1 MANQNPAETH
11 SFQTEV
17 QQLLHLIIH
26 SLYTKKEIFLRELIS
41 NSSDALDRL
50 RFAMLT
56 DDTLVEDEAELRIRV
71 SYDEK
76 KKTVTVSDN
85 GLGMS
90 HDEVIENIGTIARSG
105 TRRFMESLSSDES
118 NDSNDSQLIG
128 QFGVGFYSVFL
139 VAKKVVLIT
148 RQAGSDPTS
157 GVRWTSEG
165 TGEYSVENITRPE
178 RGTEIVIHLKS
189 EEKEYLDA
197 FRLQNIISTYS
208 DHISL
213 PIQMLQKAK
222 GEDGS
227 EDDAAEP
234 EWTAINSG
242 SPLWTRPK
250 KEVTDEQY
258 QRFYSNLT
266 YDNESPLITL
276 HNRVEG
282 KLDYVSLLFVPS
294 KAPFD
299 LWDRERRHGVSLYV
313 RRIFIMD
320 DTKHLMPSYLRFVRG
335 VVDAADL
342 PLNVSREFL
351 QNNRDID
358 RIRNALVKKILAELK
373 RTANKAPDQYA
384 NLWKEFGKVLK
395 EGVVEDHENKSSLAA
410 LLRFSTTKSEGGDE
424 TVSLAD
430 YIKRMPLN
438 QKAIYYITADSPGAA
453 RSSPHLEIFEKN
465 NVEVLLLSDPVD
477 EWMVNGLG
485 EYEDKPLKSVA
496 RGELDLDELKAD
508 VADSSDDK
516 EFDTS
521 VLDGLLEKMAES
533 LGDRVKSV
541 RASRRLTDS
550 PACLVADENDMG
562 ANLERI
568 LQSMGQAAPERKPIM
583 EINPNHPLI
592 KQLSPE
598 HAQLGDWTA
607 VLFDQAALAEGAPLP
622 EPSAYVRRVNDL
634 LTRATLLGG

>member
-50 RFAMLT
+50 RFATLT
-56 DDTLVEDEAELRIRV
+56 DDTLVEDEEELRIRV
-71 SYDEK
+71 GYDEK

-105 TRRFMESLSSDES
+105 TRRFMDSLSSDE
-118 NDSNDSQLIG
+118 SNDSQLIG

-148 RQAGSDPTS
+148 RQAGSDPAS

-342 PLNVSREFL
+342 PLNVSREYL

-373 RTANKAPDQYA
+373 RTANKARDQYA

-395 EGVVEDHENKSSLAA
+395 EGVVEDHENKSSLAE
-410 LLRFSTTKSEGGDE
+410 LLRFSTTKSEGGDQ

-508 VADSSDDK
+508 VADSSEDK
-516 EFDTS
+516 ELDTS

-533 LGDRVKSV
+533 LGDRVKAV

-598 HAQLGDWTA
+598 HAQLGDWAA

>member
-1 MANQNPAETH
+1 MANQNSAETH

-17 QQLLHLIIH
+17 QQLLHLMIH

-50 RFAMLT
+50 RFATLT
-56 DDTLVEDEAELRIRV
+56 DDTLVEDEEELRIRV

-105 TRRFMESLSSDES
+105 TRRFMDSLSSDE
-118 NDSNDSQLIG
+118 SNDSQLIG

-148 RQAGSDPTS
+148 RQAGSDPAS

-165 TGEYSVENITRPE
+165 TGEYSIETITRPE

-395 EGVVEDHENKSSLAA
+395 EGVVEDHDNKSSLAT
-410 LLRFSTTKSEGGDE
+410 LLRFSTTKSESGDE

-453 RSSPHLEIFEKN
+453 RSS
-465 NVEVLLLSDPVD
+465 
-477 EWMVNGLG
+477 
-485 EYEDKPLKSVA
+485 
-496 RGELDLDELKAD
+496 
-508 VADSSDDK
+508 
-516 EFDTS
+516 
-521 VLDGLLEKMAES
+521 
-533 LGDRVKSV
+533 
-541 RASRRLTDS
+541 
-550 PACLVADENDMG
+550 
-562 ANLERI
+562 
-568 LQSMGQAAPERKPIM
+568 
-583 EINPNHPLI
+583 
-592 KQLSPE
+592 
-598 HAQLGDWTA
+598 
-607 VLFDQAALAEGAPLP
+607 
-622 EPSAYVRRVNDL
+622 
-634 LTRATLLGG
+634 

>member
-1 MANQNPAETH
+1 MANQNSAETH

-17 QQLLHLIIH
+17 QQLLHLMIN

-50 RFAMLT
+50 RFATLT
-56 DDTLVEDEAELRIRV
+56 DDTLVEDEEELRIRV
-71 SYDEK
+71 GYDEK

-105 TRRFMESLSSDES
+105 TRRFMDSLSGDE
-118 NDSNDSQLIG
+118 SNDSQLIG

-148 RQAGSDPTS
+148 RQAGSDPAS

-165 TGEYSVENITRPE
+165 TGEYSIETITRPE

-358 RIRNALVKKILAELK
+358 RIRNALVKKLLAELK
-373 RTANKAPDQYA
+373 RTANKTPDQYA

-395 EGVVEDHENKSSLAA
+395 EGVVEDHDNKSSLAT
-410 LLRFSTTKSEGGDE
+410 LLRFSTTKSESGDE

-465 NVEVLLLSDPVD
+465 NIEVLLLSDPVD

-508 VADSSDDK
+508 VADSPDDK
-516 EFDTS
+516 ELDTS

-533 LGDRVKSV
+533 LGDRVKAV

-598 HAQLGDWTA
+598 HAQLGDWAA

>member
-1 MANQNPAETH
+1 MANQNSAETH

-50 RFAMLT
+50 RFATLT
-56 DDTLVEDEAELRIRV
+56 DDTLVEDEEELRIRV

-105 TRRFMESLSSDES
+105 TRRFMDSLSSDE
-118 NDSNDSQLIG
+118 SNDSQLIG

-148 RQAGSDPTS
+148 RQAGSDPAS
-157 GVRWTSEG
+157 GVRWISEG

-373 RTANKAPDQYA
+373 RTANKTPDQYA
-384 NLWKEFGKVLK
+384 NVWKEFGKVLK
-395 EGVVEDHENKSSLAA
+395 EGVVEDHENKSSLAE
-410 LLRFSTTKSEGGDE
+410 LLRFSTTKSEGEDQ

-516 EFDTS
+516 ELDTS

-533 LGDRVKSV
+533 LGDRVKAV

>member
-50 RFAMLT
+50 RFATLT
-56 DDTLVEDEAELRIRV
+56 DDTLVEDEEELRIRV
-71 SYDEK
+71 GYDEK

-105 TRRFMESLSSDES
+105 TRRFMDSLSSDE
-118 NDSNDSQLIG
+118 SNDSQLIG

-148 RQAGSDPTS
+148 RQAGSDPSS

-266 YDNESPLITL
+266 YDNEPPLITL

-410 LLRFSTTKSEGGDE
+410 LLRFSTTKSEGGDQ

-508 VADSSDDK
+508 VADSSEDK
-516 EFDTS
+516 ELDTS

-533 LGDRVKSV
+533 LGDRVKAV

-598 HAQLGDWTA
+598 HAQLGDWAA

>member
-50 RFAMLT
+50 RFATLT
-56 DDTLVEDEAELRIRV
+56 DDTLVEDAEELRIRV

-105 TRRFMESLSSDES
+105 TRRFMDSLSGDE
-118 NDSNDSQLIG
+118 SNDSQLIG

-148 RQAGSDPTS
+148 RQAGSDPAS
-157 GVRWTSEG
+157 GVRWISEG

-358 RIRNALVKKILAELK
+358 RIRNALVKKVLAELK
-373 RTANKAPDQYA
+373 RSANKTPDQYA

-395 EGVVEDHENKSSLAA
+395 EGVVEDHENKSSLAT

-508 VADSSDDK
+508 VADSSQDK
-516 EFDTS
+516 ELDTN

-533 LGDRVKSV
+533 LGDRVKAV

-598 HAQLGDWTA
+598 HAQLADWAA

>member
-1 MANQNPAETH
+1 MANQNSAETH

-17 QQLLHLIIH
+17 QQLLHLMIH

-50 RFAMLT
+50 RFATLT
-56 DDTLVEDEAELRIRV
+56 DDTLVDNEEELRIRV

-105 TRRFMESLSSDES
+105 TRRFMDSLSGDE
-118 NDSNDSQLIG
+118 SNDSQLIG

-148 RQAGSDPTS
+148 RQAGSDPAS

-165 TGEYSVENITRPE
+165 TGEYSIENITWPE
-178 RGTEIVIHLKS
+178 RGTEIVIHLKA

-227 EDDAAEP
+227 EDAAAEP

-266 YDNESPLITL
+266 YDNEAPLITL

-282 KLDYVSLLFVPS
+282 KLDYVALLFVPS

-395 EGVVEDHENKSSLAA
+395 EGVVEDHENKSSLAE

-465 NVEVLLLSDPVD
+465 NVEILLLSDPVD

-516 EFDTS
+516 ALDTS
-521 VLDGLLEKMAES
+521 VLDELLDKMAES
-533 LGDRVKSV
+533 LGDRVKAV

-598 HAQLGDWTA
+598 HAQLADWAA

-634 LTRATLLGG
+634 LTRATLLGD

>member
-1 MANQNPAETH
+1 MANQNSAETH

-17 QQLLHLIIH
+17 QQLLHLMIH

-41 NSSDALDRL
+41 NASDA
-50 RFAMLT
+50 LT
-56 DDTLVEDEAELRIRV
+56 DDTLVEDEEELRIRV

-105 TRRFMESLSSDES
+105 TRRFMDSLSGDE
-118 NDSNDSQLIG
+118 SNDSQLIG

-139 VAKKVVLIT
+139 VAKKVVLMT
-148 RQAGSDPTS
+148 RQAGSDPAN

-165 TGEYSVENITRPE
+165 TGEYSIENITRPE

-213 PIQMLQKAK
+213 PIQMLKKAK
-222 GEDGS
+222 NEDGS
-227 EDDAAEP
+227 EDDSAEP
-234 EWTAINSG
+234 EWTDINSG

-266 YDNESPLITL
+266 YDNDPPLITL

-282 KLDYVSLLFVPS
+282 KLDYVSLLFIPS

-299 LWDRERRHGVSLYV
+299 LWDREQRHGINLYV
-313 RRIFIMD
+313 RRIFILD
-320 DTKHLMPSYLRFVRG
+320 DAKHLIPNYLRFIRG
-335 VVDAADL
+335 VVDANDL

-358 RIRNALVKKILAELK
+358 RIRNALVKKIHAELK
-373 RTANKAPDQYA
+373 RMAKKAPDQYA
-384 NLWKEFGKVLK
+384 KLWKEFGKVLK
-395 EGVVEDHENKSSLAA
+395 EGVVEDHENKSSLAE
-410 LLRFSTTKSEGGDE
+410 LMRFSTTKSEGVEE

-453 RSSPHLEIFEKN
+453 SSSPHLEIFEKN
-465 NVEVLLLSDPVD
+465 DVEVLLLSDPVD
-477 EWMVNGLG
+477 EWMVNGLS
-485 EYEDKPLKSVA
+485 EYEEKPLKSVA
-496 RGELDLDELKAD
+496 RGELDLDELKTNE
-508 VADSSDDK
+508 SSSSNNEDA
-516 EFDTS
+516 DTS
-521 VLDGLLEKMAES
+521 VL
-533 LGDRVKSV
+533 
-541 RASRRLTDS
+541 
-550 PACLVADENDMG
+550 DMG

-583 EINPNHPLI
+583 EINPDHPLI

-598 HAQLGDWTA
+598 HAQLEDWTA

>member
-50 RFAMLT
+50 RFATLT
-56 DDTLVEDEAELRIRV
+56 DDTLVEDEEELRIRG

-105 TRRFMESLSSDES
+105 TRRFMDSLSSDE
-118 NDSNDSQLIG
+118 SNDSQLIG

-139 VAKKVVLIT
+139 VGKKVVLIT
-148 RQAGSDPTS
+148 RQAGSDPAS

-342 PLNVSREFL
+342 PLNVSREYL

-395 EGVVEDHENKSSLAA
+395 EGVVEDHENKSSLAES
-410 LLRFSTTKSEGGDE
+410 LRFSTTKSEGGGQ

-430 YIKRMPLN
+430 YIKRMPLK

-508 VADSSDDK
+508 VAGSSEDK
-516 EFDTS
+516 ELDTS

-533 LGDRVKSV
+533 LGDRVKAV

>member
-1 MANQNPAETH
+1 MAKQNSAETH
-11 SFQTEV
+11 AFQTEV

-50 RFAMLT
+50 RFATLT
-56 DDTLVEDEAELRIRV
+56 DDTLVEDEEELRIRV
-71 SYDEK
+71 GYDEK

-105 TRRFMESLSSDES
+105 TRRFMDSLSSDE
-118 NDSNDSQLIG
+118 SNDSQLIG

-148 RQAGSDPTS
+148 RQAGSDPAS
-157 GVRWTSEG
+157 GVRWISEG

-373 RTANKAPDQYA
+373 CTANKAPDQYA

-395 EGVVEDHENKSSLAA
+395 EGVVEDHENKSSLAE
-410 LLRFSTTKSEGGDE
+410 LLRFSTTKSEGEDQ

-508 VADSSDDK
+508 VADSSQDK
-516 EFDTS
+516 ELDTN

-598 HAQLGDWTA
+598 HAQLGDWAA

>member
-50 RFAMLT
+50 RFATLT
-56 DDTLVEDEAELRIRV
+56 DDTLVEDEEELRIRV
-71 SYDEK
+71 GYDEK

-105 TRRFMESLSSDES
+105 TRRFMDSLSSDE
-118 NDSNDSQLIG
+118 SNDSQLIG

-148 RQAGSDPTS
+148 RQAGSDPAS

-410 LLRFSTTKSEGGDE
+410 LLRFSTTKSEGEDQ

-508 VADSSDDK
+508 VADSSDAK
-516 EFDTS
+516 ELDTS

-533 LGDRVKSV
+533 LGDRVKAV

-598 HAQLGDWTA
+598 HAQLGDWAA

>member
-50 RFAMLT
+50 RFATLT
-56 DDTLVEDEAELRIRV
+56 DDTLVEDEEELRIRV
-71 SYDEK
+71 GYDEK

-105 TRRFMESLSSDES
+105 TRRFIDSLSGDE
-118 NDSNDSQLIG
+118 SNDSQLIG

-148 RQAGSDPTS
+148 RQAGSDPAS

-410 LLRFSTTKSEGGDE
+410 LLRFSTTKSEGEDQ

-508 VADSSDDK
+508 VADSSEDK
-516 EFDTS
+516 ELDTS

-533 LGDRVKSV
+533 LGDRVKTV

-598 HAQLGDWTA
+598 HAQLGDWAA

>member
-1 MANQNPAETH
+1 MANQNSAETH

-17 QQLLHLIIH
+17 QQLLHLMIH

-56 DDTLVEDEAELRIRV
+56 DDTLVEDEEELRIRV

-105 TRRFMESLSSDES
+105 TRRFMDSLSGDE
-118 NDSNDSQLIG
+118 SNDSQLIG

-139 VAKKVVLIT
+139 VAKKVVLMT
-148 RQAGSDPTS
+148 RQAGSDPAN

-165 TGEYSVENITRPE
+165 TGEYSIENITRPE

-213 PIQMLQKAK
+213 PIQMLKKAK
-222 GEDGS
+222 NEDGS
-227 EDDAAEP
+227 EDDSAEP
-234 EWTAINSG
+234 EWTDINSG

-266 YDNESPLITL
+266 YDNDPPLITL

-358 RIRNALVKKILAELK
+358 RIRNALVKKIHAELK
-373 RTANKAPDQYA
+373 RMAKKAPDQYA

-395 EGVVEDHENKSSLAA
+395 EGVVEDHENKSSLAE
-410 LLRFSTTKSEGGDE
+410 LMRFSTTKSEGVEE

-453 RSSPHLEIFEKN
+453 SSSPHLEIFEKN
-465 NVEVLLLSDPVD
+465 DVEVLLLSDPVD

-485 EYEDKPLKSVA
+485 EYEEKPLKSVA
-496 RGELDLDELKAD
+496 RGELDLDELKTNE
-508 VADSSDDK
+508 SSSSNNEDA
-516 EFDTS
+516 DTS

-533 LGDRVKSV
+533 LGDRVKAV

-583 EINPNHPLI
+583 EINPDHPLI

-634 LTRATLLGG
+634 LTRATLLGN

>member
-50 RFAMLT
+50 RFATLT
-56 DDTLVEDEAELRIRV
+56 DDTLVEDEEELRIRV
-71 SYDEK
+71 GYDEK

-105 TRRFMESLSSDES
+105 TRRFMDSLSSDE
-118 NDSNDSQLIG
+118 SNDSQLIG

-148 RQAGSDPTS
+148 RQAGSDPAS
-157 GVRWTSEG
+157 GVRWISEG

-373 RTANKAPDQYA
+373 RTANKTPDQYA

-395 EGVVEDHENKSSLAA
+395 EGVVEDHENKSSLAE
-410 LLRFSTTKSEGGDE
+410 LLRFSTTKSEGGDQ

-508 VADSSDDK
+508 VAASSEDK
-516 EFDTS
+516 ELDTS
-521 VLDGLLEKMAES
+521 VLEGLLEKMAES
-533 LGDRVKSV
+533 LGDRVKAV

-598 HAQLGDWTA
+598 HAQLGDWAA